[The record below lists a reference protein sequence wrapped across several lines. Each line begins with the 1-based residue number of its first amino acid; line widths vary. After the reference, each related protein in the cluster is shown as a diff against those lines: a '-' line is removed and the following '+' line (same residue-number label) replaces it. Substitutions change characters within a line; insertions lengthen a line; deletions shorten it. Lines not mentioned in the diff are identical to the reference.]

1 MSNTIQ
7 TVSRLFAK
15 TRPNG
20 GTNRAALQSHK
31 ATATNAIKGFD
42 FRDRQTGRV
51 VTLHSLRGI
60 FMMQA
65 FNNMQKHRVSKEA
78 IKKALDHL
86 HGDKVDLSYSEK
98 ADFLDELKILLDW
111 WSGYILEIKNN

>member
-1 MSNTIQ
+1 
-7 TVSRLFAK
+7 
-15 TRPNG
+15 
-20 GTNRAALQSHK
+20 
-31 ATATNAIKGFD
+31 
-42 FRDRQTGRV
+42 
-51 VTLHSLRGI
+51 
-60 FMMQA
+60 
-65 FNNMQKHRVSKEA
+65 MQKHGVSKEA